1 MGDTEQAIIRSVASI
16 HDIGQADWDACAN
29 PDPQDFDP
37 FVSFDFLACLEDSG
51 CVEPETGWAPQH
63 LALEDGAGRT
73 LACMPCYL
81 KSHSYGEYVFD
92 HGWAEA
98 YQAAGGRYYPKLQ
111 SSVPFTPVSG
121 RRLLV
126 PPSPDAGARESLLL
140 RGAVKLSQHCGAS
153 SLHITF
159 VGQGEWEHGGRL
171 GLLQRS
177 DQQFHWYN
185 NGYRSFDDFLNALSS
200 RKRKAIRKE
209 RRAALTEDMRIE
221 LLTGPELS
229 EAHWDAFYAF
239 YRDTGS
245 RKWGSPYLN
254 REFFSLLGARM
265 ADRVLLI
272 LCSLDG
278 RPIAGALNLIGGDA
292 LFGRYWGS
300 LSEHR
305 FLHFELCY
313 YQAIDYAIAHGL
325 GRVEAGAQGPHK
337 LARGYVPTPT
347 YSLHYIADPGLAS
360 AVERYLERERD
371 YVDLETQ
378 ALQAHA
384 PYKKGG
390 DRNS

>member
-1 MGDTEQAIIRSVASI
+1 MGDTEQAIIRAVTSI
-16 HDIGQADWDACAN
+16 HDIGRDDWDACAN
-29 PDPQDFDP
+29 PDQQDFDP

-51 CVEPETGWAPQH
+51 CVAPETGWAPQH
-63 LALEDGAGRT
+63 LALQDDAGRT
-73 LACMPCYL
+73 LGCMPCYL

-98 YQAAGGRYYPKLQ
+98 YEAAGGRYYPKLQ
-111 SSVPFTPVSG
+111 SSVPFTPVSS

-126 PPSPDAGARESLLL
+126 PRSEDADARESLLL
-140 RGAVKLSQHCGAS
+140 SGAVKLTQHCGAS

-159 VGQGEWEHGGRL
+159 VSRGEWDRGGRL
-171 GLLQRS
+171 GLLQRT

-185 NGYRSFDDFLNALSS
+185 NDYQSFDGFLDALSS

-209 RRAALTEDMRIE
+209 RREARSEDMRIE
-221 LLTGPELS
+221 LLTGSELR
-229 EAHWDAFYAF
+229 ETHWDAFYAF
-239 YRDTGS
+239 YQDTGL

-254 REFFSLLGARM
+254 RRFFSLLGERM
-265 ADRVLLI
+265 AERVLLI
-272 LCSLDG
+272 LCSRDD

-292 LFGRYWGS
+292 LYGRYWGS

-313 YQAIDYAIAHGL
+313 YQAIDYAIVHGL

-347 YSLHYIADPGLAS
+347 YSLHYIADPGLAG

-371 YVDLETQ
+371 FVGLETE
-378 ALQAHA
+378 ALRERA
-384 PYKKGG
+384 PYKKPG
-390 DRNS
+390 DQ